1 MAWWMLGIV
10 ALLALGGLAIY
21 WLVFLTEG
29 VYLGRRAVIWLYDL
43 YAGRYD
49 DIKQYDPVTES
60 YFLAIPL
67 LQRLVA
73 VRAPLILDVATGT
86 ARLPLALLEQPVF
99 QGRIV
104 ALDLSRKMLAVAA
117 AKLAPQRSRVALL
130 HQRAE
135 TLPFSDDT
143 FDAVACLE
151 ALEFMM
157 DPPAV
162 LRELVRVLRPG
173 GLLVLTNRQGRDAR
187 LMPGRTFAHDHL
199 DRLLREEIGMAAVEI
214 QPWQVD
220 YRIVWA
226 VKAGRSPVAGPLS
239 LDEIWRCPA
248 CGAVEMIQVERGW
261 RCLGCEARVPVG
273 EDGVIEAESSG
284 EQPKAA
290 KAR

>member
-1 MAWWMLGIV
+1 MGWWILGLI

-86 ARLPLALLEQPVF
+86 ARLPLALLDQPVF

-117 AKLAPQRSRVALL
+117 AKLAPHRSRVALL

-135 TLPFSDDT
+135 TLPFPDNT
-143 FDAVACLE
+143 FDAVTCLE

-157 DPPAV
+157 NPPAV

-173 GLLVLTNRQGRDAR
+173 GLLVLTNRQGRDAH
-187 LMPGRTFAHDHL
+187 LMPGRTFAHAHL
-199 DRLLREEIGMAAVEI
+199 DRLLRDEMGMAAVEI

-239 LDEIWRCPA
+239 LGEIWRCPG

-261 RCLGCEARVPVG
+261 RCLMCEARVPTG
-273 EDGVIEAESSG
+273 EDGVIEAESG
-284 EQPKAA
+284 ET
-290 KAR
+290 RNS

>member
-1 MAWWMLGIV
+1 MGWWILGLI

-67 LQRLVA
+67 LQRLAA
-73 VRAPLILDVATGT
+73 VRAPLVLDVATGT
-86 ARLPLALLEQPVF
+86 ARLPLALLDQPVF

-117 AKLAPQRSRVALL
+117 AKLAPHRSRVALL

-135 TLPFSDDT
+135 TLPFPDNT
-143 FDAVACLE
+143 FDAVTCLE

-157 DPPAV
+157 NPPAV

-187 LMPGRTFAHDHL
+187 LMPGRTFAHAHL
-199 DRLLREEIGMAAVEI
+199 DRLLRDEMGMAAVEI

-239 LDEIWRCPA
+239 LGEIWRCPG

-261 RCLGCEARVPVG
+261 RCLMCEARVPTG
-273 EDGVIEAESSG
+273 EDGVIEAESG
-284 EQPKAA
+284 ET
-290 KAR
+290 RNS

>member
-1 MAWWMLGIV
+1 MGWWILGLI

-86 ARLPLALLEQPVF
+86 ARLPLALLDQPVF

-117 AKLAPQRSRVALL
+117 AKLAPHRSRIALL

-135 TLPFSDDT
+135 TLPFPDNT
-143 FDAVACLE
+143 FDAVTCLE

-157 DPPAV
+157 DPPVV

-173 GLLVLTNRQGRDAR
+173 GLLVLTNRQGRDAH
-187 LMPGRTFAHDHL
+187 LMPGRTFAHAHL
-199 DRLLREEIGMAAVEI
+199 DRLLRDEMGMAAVEI

-239 LDEIWRCPA
+239 LGEIWRCPG
-248 CGAVEMIQVERGW
+248 CGAVELIQVERGW
-261 RCLGCEARVPVG
+261 RCLMCEARVPVG
-273 EDGVIEAESSG
+273 EDGVIEAESG
-284 EQPKAA
+284 ET
-290 KAR
+290 RNS